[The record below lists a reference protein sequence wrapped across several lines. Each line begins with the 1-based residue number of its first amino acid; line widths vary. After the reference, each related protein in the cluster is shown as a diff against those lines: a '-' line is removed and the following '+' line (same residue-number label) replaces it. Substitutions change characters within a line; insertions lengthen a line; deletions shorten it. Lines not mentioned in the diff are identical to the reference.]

1 MSPEYLD
8 FLQTKL
14 SETRIYWLALN
25 KTRSLKLI
33 YASKHSRNN
42 KKKGLWKKLGSLC
55 FIYLTIKLCKE

>member
-42 KKKGLWKKLGSLC
+42 KKKGFMEKTWESL
-55 FIYLTIKLCKE
+55 FYLFNNKTL